1 MNNFAT
7 MTDFFKSC
15 IFLIKLNDE
24 EDSIF
29 LKVLTYI
36 LSTITHSHNG
46 IGIYIP
52 KRTFQKQVPI
62 SIFKVALEI
71 E

>member
-1 MNNFAT
+1 
-7 MTDFFKSC
+7 MTKNKADKAMRMV
-15 IFLIKLNDE
+15 IVYPLILC
-24 EDSIF
+24 
-29 LKVLTYI
+29 
-36 LSTITHSHNG
+36 G

>member
-1 MNNFAT
+1 MKSIIKIQRFE
-7 MTDFFKSC
+7 FFKS
-15 IFLIKLNDE
+15 FD
-24 EDSIF
+24 
-29 LKVLTYI
+29 I